1 MSWGQLRDRTWTEVT
16 TDRRPFLLV
25 PIGSCEQ
32 HGPHLPL
39 DTDTRIAEA
48 IAGRV
53 ADGAPGLVVGPS
65 VNFGASGE
73 HAGFAG
79 TLSIGSAVLHDVLV
93 ELGRSADHFRAV
105 VFVNGHGGNID
116 AVRSSVALLQGE
128 GRNIDAWSPSIPN
141 GDAHAGFTETS
152 LLLAIDPDCVHIDR
166 LECGTTAPLS
176 DLLPDL
182 RVGGIRAVSTNGILG
197 DPRAANAADGM
208 VLFDSLAA
216 QLLAFLSENGEW

>member
-1 MSWGQLRDRTWTEVT
+1 MGLGQLRDRTWTEMAS
-16 TDRRPFLLV
+16 DRRPFLLIPV
-25 PIGSCEQ
+25 GSCEQ

-48 IAGRV
+48 IAERV
-53 ADGAPGLVVGPS
+53 ADGTPDVVVGPS

-79 TLSIGSAVLHDVLV
+79 TLSIGSAVLHDLLV
-93 ELGRSADHFRAV
+93 ELGRSADQFRAV

-116 AVRSSVALLQGE
+116 AVRSSVALLHGE
-128 GRNIDAWSPSIPN
+128 GRNVSAWSPSIPD

-152 LLLAIDPDCVHIDR
+152 LLLAIDPECVRVDR
-166 LECGTTAPLS
+166 LGAGTIAPLR

-182 RVGGIRAVSTNGILG
+182 RAGGVQSVSTNGILG
-197 DPRAANAADGM
+197 DPREANAVAGM
-208 VLFDSLAA
+208 TLFDSLVT

>member
-25 PIGSCEQ
+25 PVGSCEQ

-53 ADGAPGLVVGPS
+53 AGGTPGLVVGPS

-128 GRNIDAWSPSIPN
+128 GRNIDAWSPSIPD

-182 RVGGIRAVSTNGILG
+182 RVGGVRSVSTNGILG

>member
-128 GRNIDAWSPSIPN
+128 GRNIDAWSPSIPD

-182 RVGGIRAVSTNGILG
+182 RVGGIRSVSTNGILG

-208 VLFDSLAA
+208 DLFDSLAA

>member
-16 TDRRPFLLV
+16 TDRPPFLLLPV
-25 PIGSCEQ
+25 GSCEQ

-53 ADGAPGLVVGPS
+53 SDETPGVLVGPS

-93 ELGRSADHFRAV
+93 ELGRSADNFRAV

-128 GRNIDAWSPSIPN
+128 GRNVDAWSPSIPD

-152 LLLAIDPDCVHIDR
+152 LLLAIDPDCVHVDR
-166 LECGTTAPLS
+166 LECGTTAPLR

-182 RVGGIRAVSTNGILG
+182 RVGGVRSVSTNGILG
-197 DPRAANAADGM
+197 DPREANAAAG
-208 VLFDSLAA
+208 VSLFDSLVT
-216 QLLAFLSENGEW
+216 QLLAFLSENGDW

>member
-128 GRNIDAWSPSIPN
+128 GRNIDAWSPSIPD

-182 RVGGIRAVSTNGILG
+182 RVGGIRSVSTNGILG

-208 VLFDSLAA
+208 VLFDSLAG